1 MADVATDGAPQVEP
15 TALAAAALAPAE
27 PGAHL
32 MRQAGRQ
39 GVRLGHGPRVGNLA
53 EVRLGQLLG
62 ARGALR
68 PTQTSR
74 LLLEVVAI
82 VAQHLI
88 AKQDTWRWPAFAVGQ
103 AVWCGAGLI
112 LRMRA
117 DLDNAL
123 PAGVEPIGGKQAVE
137 FLPVGTPAAKQGFE
151 AGSQRGHSPGG
162 IAGQHARCVLAFLET
177 NREAITAQKQGDAA
191 QAAQQPLARARCP
204 QALARVAAH

>member
-1 MADVATDGAPQVEP
+1 MADVVTDGAPQVEP

-74 LLLEVVAI
+74 LLLQLVAI

-88 AKQDTWRWPAFAVGQ
+88 GKQGTWRWPAFAGE
-103 AVWCGAGLI
+103 AVCCGADLI

-117 DLDNAL
+117 DLHNAL
-123 PAGVEPIGGKQAVE
+123 PAGVEP
-137 FLPVGTPAAKQGFE
+137 
-151 AGSQRGHSPGG
+151 
-162 IAGQHARCVLAFLET
+162 
-177 NREAITAQKQGDAA
+177 
-191 QAAQQPLARARCP
+191 
-204 QALARVAAH
+204 